1 MNLHNNEAGLRV
13 STFRG
18 KFKFEDLVLVFFFW
32 TWEGNVSCNIFAVQ
46 YFCEEIQVH
55 FDGLHNLSL
64 MTICR

>member
-32 TWEGNVSCNIFAVQ
+32 IWEGNVSLTAQ
-46 YFCEEIQVH
+46 YFLGEIQVH

>member
-18 KFKFEDLVLVFFFW
+18 KFKFEDLVLVFFFR
-32 TWEGNVSCNIFAVQ
+32 TWEGNVSLTVQ
-46 YFCEEIQVH
+46 YFGGEIQVH
-55 FDGLHNLSL
+55 FNGLHNLSL